1 MSNLDP
7 SNLVPVGEFDGWDDD
22 YSYQRILTCK
32 NHPTA
37 RYSTKNPWMRSLGVI
52 KLPEGDDF
60 PRSATGECT
69 CPFADMVVIVD
80 ESQPDSPGNV
90 S

>member
-1 MSNLDP
+1 MDKAD
-7 SNLVPVGEFDGWDDD
+7 LVPVGEFDWTDD

-52 KLPEGDDF
+52 RLPEGDI
-60 PRSATGECT
+60 PRTNTGECT
-69 CPFADMVVIVD
+69 CPFRDLVVIVS
-80 ESQPDSPGNV
+80 ESQPEE
-90 S
+90 